1 MRGVAKTQAADPDR
15 FEAVERR
22 VADVKRCRRSDDG
35 LFGRSRFARSTSSQ
49 VRLNDVASAF

>member
-1 MRGVAKTQAADPDR
+1 MRGIAKTQAADPDR

-35 LFGRSRFARSTSSQ
+35 LLVVPDSPG
-49 VRLNDVASAF
+49 VRLAR